1 MAHEMRKSKPP
12 RDASGPAHGRMAAR
26 RRHRDIRRSD
36 RTSGCRGAAAGR
48 ARDSLPLGSESDI
61 VFVNKRHTRV
71 KLLCFDG
78 TGLWLATK
86 RLERGTFSWPEPS
99 ETGQRK
105 ITLQPEALRLL
116 LDGVYMRGAKFR
128 PWYERP

>member
-1 MAHEMRKSKPP
+1 MIGLGMSALKVYLAVEPCDMRKGFNGL
-12 RDASGPAHGRMAAR
+12 AV
-26 RRHRDIRRSD
+26 
-36 RTSGCRGAAAGR
+36 AAAEHL
-48 ARDSLPLGSESDI
+48 AQPLACDSLFAFI
-61 VFVNKRHTRV
+61 NKRHTRV

-78 TGLWLATK
+78 TGIWLATK
-86 RLERGTFSWPEPS
+86 KLQRGTFSWPEPS

-116 LDGVYMRGAKFR
+116 LDGVDMRGAKFR

>member
-1 MAHEMRKSKPP
+1 MIGLGMSALKVYLAVEPCDMRK
-12 RDASGPAHGRMAAR
+12 GFNGLTIAATE
-26 RRHRDIRRSD
+26 HL
-36 RTSGCRGAAAGR
+36 GGAL
-48 ARDSLPLGSESDI
+48 ARDSLF
-61 VFVNKRHTRV
+61 VFVNKRHTRI

-86 RLERGTFSWPEPS
+86 RLEMGTFSWPPPS

-116 LDGVYMRGAKFR
+116 LDGVDMRGARFR
-128 PWYERP
+128 PWFERE

>member
-1 MAHEMRKSKPP
+1 VIGLGMAALKVYLAVEPCDMRKGFNGLSIAAVEHLAQPLAC
-12 RDASGPAHGRMAAR
+12 DA
-26 RRHRDIRRSD
+26 
-36 RTSGCRGAAAGR
+36 
-48 ARDSLPLGSESDI
+48 LF
-61 VFVNKRHTRV
+61 VFINKRHTRV
-71 KLLCFDG
+71 KILCFDG

-86 RLERGTFSWPEPS
+86 RLEAGTFSWPEQS

-116 LDGVYMRGAKFR
+116 LDGVDMRGAKFR

>member
-1 MAHEMRKSKPP
+1 VIGLGMAALKVYLAVEPCDMRKGFNGLTIVAVEHLGQSLAH
-12 RDASGPAHGRMAAR
+12 DA
-26 RRHRDIRRSD
+26 
-36 RTSGCRGAAAGR
+36 
-48 ARDSLPLGSESDI
+48 LF
-61 VFVNKRHTRV
+61 VFTNKRRTRV

-86 RLERGTFSWPEPS
+86 RLERGTFSWPPPS

-116 LDGVYMRGAKFR
+116 LDGVDLRGAKMR
-128 PWYERP
+128 PWYQRE

>member
-1 MAHEMRKSKPP
+1 MI
-12 RDASGPAHGRMAAR
+12 GLGMAALKVYLAVEPC
-26 RRHRDIRRSD
+26 DMCKGFNGL
-36 RTSGCRGAAAGR
+36 TTAAVEHLGQSLTH
-48 ARDSLPLGSESDI
+48 DSLF
-61 VFVNKRHTRV
+61 VFTNKRRTRI

-116 LDGVYMRGAKFR
+116 LDGVDMRGAKFR
-128 PWYERP
+128 PWFERA

>member
-1 MAHEMRKSKPP
+1 VIGLGMSALKVYLAVEPCDMRKGFNGLATAATEHLDQPLA
-12 RDASGPAHGRMAAR
+12 RDA
-26 RRHRDIRRSD
+26 
-36 RTSGCRGAAAGR
+36 
-48 ARDSLPLGSESDI
+48 LF
-61 VFVNKRHTRV
+61 VFVNRRHTRV

-86 RLERGTFSWPEPS
+86 RLERGSFGWPDPG

-116 LDGVYMRGAKFR
+116 LDGVDMRGARFR
-128 PWYERP
+128 PWYERQ